1 MDKPFSIYLIINESE
16 NKTYIGFTD
25 DIERRIIEH
34 LSGKVRTTK
43 EYGDFKYFVLEE
55 APGRKQ
61 ARQRERYWKSCAGRK
76 KIKAL
81 FFS

>member
-1 MDKPFSIYLIINESE
+1 MDKPFSIYLIINESG

-25 DIERRIIEH
+25 DIGRRIREH

-43 EYGDFKYFVLEE
+43 EYGNLRYFLLEE
-55 APGRKQ
+55 VPDRDQ
-61 ARQRERYWKSCAGRK
+61 ARQREKYWKSCAGRN